1 MNAELGKKKT
11 CGCSCKRKTAQAATG
26 GATGDGLD
34 RATEYHRIIE
44 SFDVLSVPRD
54 IQALVRE
61 ALDSKHWDWFQNCD
75 GCTCVSEMYW
85 PTK

>member
-1 MNAELGKKKT
+1 MNVERRA
-11 CGCSCKRKTAQAATG
+11 CGCSGKRKGGQEAAG
-26 GATGDGLD
+26 GAIGAGLD

-61 ALDSKHWDWFQNCD
+61 ALESK
-75 GCTCVSEMYW
+75 S
-85 PTK
+85 